1 MRDTAQGYRIED
13 GDDGRTLVVTGLWT
27 AEVETLLA
35 TGAVVGLDLNYAL
48 GFGEPSLEFLDA
60 WPLRRLHVLD
70 RSLVDLEP
78 IGRLRDTLEGL
89 SVQAAPGVSLDLG
102 EMPQLRSLAGEWEV
116 IRWQLRFLE
125 SLETLVTWR
134 FDEENLLALNEHV
147 GLERLTIKEA
157 RRLASLLGAEHMVA
171 LRTLEVLLVPGLAD
185 VGAISDLV
193 ELQELSFETARRLDA
208 LDDIES
214 LTRLSHL
221 GIANSGGI
229 RSLTPVAGMKAL
241 KSLYAWGTTHILDND
256 MTPLL
261 GLSALTDLRIR
272 PRKSYNPTV
281 AEVMAALSI
290 QH

>member
-1 MRDTAQGYRIED
+1 M
-13 GDDGRTLVVTGLWT
+13 
-27 AEVETLLA
+27 
-35 TGAVVGLDLNYAL
+35 VGLDLNYAH
-48 GFGEPSLEFLDA
+48 GFGEPSLEFLDV
-60 WPLRRLHVLD
+60 WPLRRLRVLD
-70 RSLVDLEP
+70 RGLVDLEP
-78 IGRLRDTLEGL
+78 IGRLRNTLEEL

-125 SLETLVTWR
+125 SLETLITWR
-134 FDEENLLALNEHV
+134 FDGDNLLALNEHV
-147 GLERLTIKEA
+147 GLQRLTIKEA
-157 RRLASLLGAEHMVA
+157 RRLSSLLGAEHMVA
-171 LRTLEVLLVPGLAD
+171 LRTLEVLLAPGLAD

-208 LDDIES
+208 LDDIKS

-229 RSLTPVAGMKAL
+229 RSLTPVTEMKEL

-256 MTPLL
+256 MSPLL

-281 AEVMAALSI
+281 ADVMAALSI

>member
-1 MRDTAQGYRIED
+1 M
-13 GDDGRTLVVTGLWT
+13 
-27 AEVETLLA
+27 
-35 TGAVVGLDLNYAL
+35 
-48 GFGEPSLEFLDA
+48 
-60 WPLRRLHVLD
+60 
-70 RSLVDLEP
+70 
-78 IGRLRDTLEGL
+78 
-89 SVQAAPGVSLDLG
+89 QAAPGVSLDLG

-134 FDEENLLALNEHV
+134 FDEDSLLALNEHV
-147 GLERLTIKEA
+147 GLQRLTIKEA

-171 LRTLEVLLVPGLAD
+171 LRRLEVLLAPSLAD
-185 VGAISDLV
+185 VNAISDLV

-208 LDDIES
+208 LDDIKS

-229 RSLTPVAGMKAL
+229 RSLTPVTEMKEL

-281 AEVMAALSI
+281 ADVMAALSI